1 MSDLQLSVV
10 NTGAF
15 SLDGGAMLGRVPKT
29 LWEKQMPA
37 DSRNRIKMTMRC
49 LLARWKDES
58 GKSRALLVDNG
69 AGDKWNDKQ
78 KDIYAFQPNANAWR
92 DANAKP
98 EDITDVLLTHLHF
111 DHCGG
116 STKWEQRGDGE
127 MGKWGSGNPNPPTP
141 HPPNSAPQYPNTPTP
156 HSVIPAFP
164 NAQYY
169 IGREHRAYVK
179 HPSLLDRA
187 SFMPENYE
195 PLEKLGRVTLI
206 EPPTSPWP
214 HIQLLQFFGH
224 TRGIILPLIN
234 VGDKI
239 ILFAGDLMPTRL
251 HVRLAWIMGY
261 DLSADE
267 TLGEKSSVLE
277 LAAENKW
284 GIFFEHDFDTE
295 LVTVKREREDFAIEK
310 TWKLEAFLRS

>member
-1 MSDLQLSVV
+1 MSDLQLSVL

-15 SLDGGAMLGRVPKT
+15 SLDGGAMLGRVPKS

-49 LLARWKDES
+49 LLARWRDND
-58 GKSRALLVDNG
+58 GKPRALLVDTG
-69 AGDKWNDKQ
+69 AGEKWNDKQ
-78 KDIYAFQPNANAWR
+78 KDIYAFQPNPNAWR
-92 DANAKP
+92 EANATP
-98 EDITDVLLTHLHF
+98 EEITDVLLTHLHF

-116 STKWEQRGDGE
+116 STKWECGQ
-127 MGKWGSGNPNPPTP
+127 MGKWEDGLPSVATSPTP
-141 HPPNSAPQYPNTPTP
+141 DIPSTQHPTTPMP
-156 HSVIPAFP
+156 RIVPAFP

-169 IGREHRAYVK
+169 IGKEHRAYVK
-179 HPSLLDRA
+179 QPSLLDRA

-195 PLEKLGRVTLI
+195 PLEKLGRVKLI

-214 HIQLLQFFGH
+214 HIRLLQFFGH
-224 TRGIILPLIN
+224 TRGIVLPLIN

-239 ILFAGDLMPTRL
+239 VFFAGDLMPTRL

-267 TLGEKSSVLE
+267 TLGEKSFVLE

-284 GIFFEHDFDTE
+284 GIFLEHDYDTE
-295 LVTVKREREDFAIEK
+295 LVTVRREKEDFAIEK
-310 TWKLEAFLRS
+310 AWKLEEFLGA

>member
-1 MSDLQLSVV
+1 MPSDLQLSVV

-15 SLDGGAMLGRVPKT
+15 SLDGGAMLGRVPKA

-49 LLARWKDES
+49 LLARWQDS
-58 GKSRALLVDNG
+58 DGKPRALLVDNG

-78 KDIYAFQPNANAWR
+78 KDIYAFQPNPHAWR

-116 STKWEQRGDGE
+116 STKQEGA
-127 MGKWGSGNPNPPTP
+127 NL
-141 HPPNSAPQYPNTPTP
+141 
-156 HSVIPAFP
+156 VPAFP

-169 IGREHRAYVK
+169 IGKEHRAYVR

-206 EPPTSPWP
+206 EPPTGPWP
-214 HIQLLQFFGH
+214 HIRLLQFFGH

-234 VGDKI
+234 VENKI
-239 ILFAGDLMPTRL
+239 IFYAGDLMPTRL

-261 DLSADE
+261 DLNADE
-267 TLGEKSSVLE
+267 TLGEKSFVLE
-277 LAAENKW
+277 LAAENNW
-284 GIFFEHDFDTE
+284 GIFFEHDYDTE
-295 LVTVKREREDFAIEK
+295 LVTVKRDREDFAIER
-310 TWKLEAFLRS
+310 TWKLDEFLKS